1 VGTRA
6 EEAAYKRMRLVLT
19 AAHRSLH
26 NRMHQQGHYHE
37 HTVTEDHHDL

>member
-1 VGTRA
+1 
-6 EEAAYKRMRLVLT
+6 VLT

-26 NRMHQQGHYHE
+26 NRMHRQGHYHE